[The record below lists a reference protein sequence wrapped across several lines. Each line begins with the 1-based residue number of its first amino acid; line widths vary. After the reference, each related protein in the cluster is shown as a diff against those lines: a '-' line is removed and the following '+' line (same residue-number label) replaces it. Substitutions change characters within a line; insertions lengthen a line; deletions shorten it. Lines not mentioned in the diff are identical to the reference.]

1 MITNSVG
8 SKFTNVFGNIS
19 RYITWILLTL
29 FTAGPIYWMFA
40 VSSRAPIE
48 VFDKPKLLIKSF
60 YAQNYTSVFQD
71 RVVRS
76 YMMHSLFIA
85 TSNALLVTILALF
98 ATYALTRFKL
108 KGSDSIFFW
117 TITNRMAPPAAFILP
132 NFLIFTNVIKFGD
145 FMLFD
150 TQIGLILVYCLFNL
164 PFAIWLMKGMLE
176 GIPLELDEA
185 ALVDR
190 ASRMQVLFKI
200 IVPLAAPGLA
210 ITFIL
215 TWVFAWNEYLLAA
228 SLSSSNART
237 ITTRLAEYVTTTGT
251 NYGELAAVAIIATL
265 PAIIFLVFIQK
276 YIVTGLT
283 FGAVKE

>member
-1 MITNSVG
+1 MITNSVH
-8 SKFTNVFGNIS
+8 SKSRSFFKSLGRYFLWTILTIFT
-19 RYITWILLTL
+19 L
-29 FTAGPIYWMFA
+29 GPIYWMFV
-40 VSSRAPIE
+40 VSSRSP
-48 VFDKPKLLIKSF
+48 VQVYDKPNLVISSF
-60 YAQNYTSVFQD
+60 YTENYTKVFED
-71 RVVRS
+71 RVVRT
-76 YMMHSLFIA
+76 YMVNSLIVA
-85 TSNALLVTILALF
+85 TTNAALVTTLALF
-98 ATYALTRFKL
+98 ATYALTRWKL

-132 NFLIFTNVIKFGD
+132 NFLIFTQVVKFGD

-150 TQIGLILVYCLFNL
+150 TKIGLILVYCLFNL
-164 PFAIWLMKGMLE
+164 PFAIWLLKGMLE

-215 TWVFAWNEYLLAA
+215 TWVFAWNEYILAA
-228 SLSSSNART
+228 SLSSSSART
-237 ITTRLAEYVTTTGT
+237 ITTRLAEYVTTNGT
-251 NYGELAAVAIIATL
+251 NSGELAAVAIIATL
-265 PAIIFLVFIQK
+265 PAIIFLTFIQK